1 MLALPPG
8 EVGLCSVVKAE
19 LAFGAFRSNDSR
31 SNLAKV
37 ATLFGQLP
45 SLPFDDAAAEIYGQ
59 IRATLTAQGN
69 VIGPNDLLIAAIT
82 LAHGAILVTRN
93 IHEYSRVSGL
103 SIENWE

>member
-1 MLALPPG
+1 MTP
-8 EVGLCSVVKAE
+8 
-19 LAFGAFRSNDSR
+19 R

-69 VIGPNDLLIAAIT
+69 VIGPNDLLIAAIA
-82 LAHGAILVTRN
+82 LANGSILVTRN